1 VVTGRNDRLGVATP
15 SLALTQT
22 RGRPL
27 RAVAP
32 AAPWALLGRNYRE
45 EQKRPTRERRALAIR
60 SGLESRQ
67 GHLISARL
75 PPPTDLQYAER
86 ETAER
91 DAEIYRQENARD
103 VEATKRRPKYKT
115 EPATYTVVSVDPAP
129 AP

>member
-1 VVTGRNDRLGVATP
+1 MAFAILQEQEGLRHWVFIRGPGHR
-15 SLALTQT
+15 SLT
-22 RGRPL
+22 
-27 RAVAP
+27 
-32 AAPWALLGRNYRE
+32 
-45 EQKRPTRERRALAIR
+45 
-60 SGLESRQ
+60 
-67 GHLISARL
+67 SARL

-115 EPATYTVVSVDPAP
+115 EPATYTVVSVDPTP